1 MRFTQEENFK
11 KIRAKMRRKKIWNIS
26 GVCCI
31 ILAVFLL
38 FQCSF
43 TSFQKR
49 ENLIKFHEMEL
60 DIDTVG
66 DISVNMVKKDIQ
78 EFLSWLPEVSLAN
91 EKSHYEFVYECVN
104 KGCME
109 AGFEHYELFSSS
121 DEADLLLSISTDN
134 RGPVGYWDIGGSF
147 ESIMENKEKS
157 ILEGYEVWLIKNTNT
172 LIQNEYILYTKI
184 HDYYVY
190 LQISGNYSEEQFL
203 EFTSNFLRQV

>member
-11 KIRAKMRRKKIWNIS
+11 KIRAKIRRKKIWNIS

-43 TSFQKR
+43 TRYQKS
-49 ENLIKFHEMEL
+49 ENLIKFHEVAL
-60 DIDTVG
+60 DIDDVG

-78 EFLSWLPEVSLAN
+78 EFLPWLPEVSLTN
-91 EKSHYEFVYECVN
+91 EKSHYEFAYECVN

-203 EFTSNFLRQV
+203 EFTSNFLQEA

>member
-1 MRFTQEENFK
+1 MRFTQEENLK

-43 TSFQKR
+43 TSYQKS
-49 ENLIKFHEMEL
+49 ENLIKFHEMDL
-60 DIDTVG
+60 NIDSVG
-66 DISVNMVKKDIQ
+66 DISINMVKKDIQ
-78 EFLSWLPEVSLAN
+78 GLLSWLPEVSLTN
-91 EKSHYEFVYECVN
+91 EKSHYEFAYECVN

-121 DEADLLLSISTDN
+121 DETGLLLSISTDN
-134 RGPVGYWDIGGSF
+134 RGPVGYWDLRGTF

-157 ILEGYEVWLIKNTNT
+157 ILEGYEVYLIKDTEPFRNT
-172 LIQNEYILYTKI
+172 IYAFYTKI
-184 HDYYVY
+184 HGYYVY
-190 LQISGNYSEEQFL
+190 LEISGNYSEEQFL
-203 EFTSNFLRQV
+203 EFISNFLRQV

>member
-11 KIRAKMRRKKIWNIS
+11 KIRTKIRRKKIWNIS

-31 ILAVFLL
+31 TLAVFLL

-49 ENLIKFHEMEL
+49 ENVIKFYEIDL
-60 DIDTVG
+60 DKNNAA
-66 DISVNMVKKDIQ
+66 DISINMVKKDIY
-78 EFLSWLPEVSLAN
+78 ETLSWLPEVSLEN
-91 EKSHYEFVYECVN
+91 ENVHDERAYECVN

-134 RGPVGYWDIGGSF
+134 RGPTIYWCTFGTF
-147 ESIMENKEKS
+147 EGIMENKEKS
-157 ILEGYEVWLIKNTNT
+157 ILEGYEVWLIKNTNP

-184 HDYYVY
+184 HGYYVY
-190 LQISGNYSEEQFL
+190 LEISGKYSKEQFL
-203 EFTSNFLRQV
+203 EFSSNFLRQV

>member
-11 KIRAKMRRKKIWNIS
+11 KIRAKIRRKKIWNIS
-26 GVCCI
+26 GVCCM

-43 TSFQKR
+43 TSYQKQ
-49 ENLIKFHEMEL
+49 ENIIKFHEISL
-60 DIDTVG
+60 DIDTAG
-66 DISVNMVKKDIQ
+66 DISVNMLKKNIY
-78 EFLSWLPEVSLAN
+78 ETLSSLPKISLEN
-91 EKSHYEFVYECVN
+91 ETVHDELAYECVN

-134 RGPVGYWDIGGSF
+134 RGPVGYWDLRGTF

-157 ILEGYEVWLIKNTNT
+157 ILEGYEVYLIKDTEPFRNT
-172 LIQNEYILYTKI
+172 IYAFYTKI
-184 HDYYVY
+184 HGYYVY
-190 LQISGNYSEEQFL
+190 LEISGNYSEEQFL
-203 EFTSNFLRQV
+203 EFISNFLRQV

>member
-11 KIRAKMRRKKIWNIS
+11 KIRTKIRRKKIWNIS

-49 ENLIKFHEMEL
+49 ENVIKFYEIDL
-60 DIDTVG
+60 DKNNAA
-66 DISVNMVKKDIQ
+66 DISINMVKKDIY
-78 EFLSWLPEVSLAN
+78 ETLSWLPEVSLEN
-91 EKSHYEFVYECVN
+91 ENVHDERAYECVN

-109 AGFEHYELFSSS
+109 SGFEHYELFSSS

-134 RGPVGYWDIGGSF
+134 RGPITFWCTAGTF

-157 ILEGYEVWLIKNTNT
+157 ILEGYEVYLIKDTEPFRNT
-172 LIQNEYILYTKI
+172 IYAFYTKI
-184 HDYYVY
+184 HGYYVY
-190 LQISGNYSEEQFL
+190 LEISGNYSEKQFL
-203 EFTSNFLRQV
+203 EFSSNFLRQV

>member
-11 KIRAKMRRKKIWNIS
+11 KIRAKIRRKKIWNIS

-43 TSFQKR
+43 TRYQKS
-49 ENLIKFHEMEL
+49 ENLIKFHEVAL

-66 DISVNMVKKDIQ
+66 DISVNMVKKNIY
-78 EFLSWLPEVSLAN
+78 ETLSWLPKISLEN
-91 EKSHYEFVYECVN
+91 ETVHDELAYECVN

>member
-1 MRFTQEENFK
+1 MRFTQEENLK

-43 TSFQKR
+43 TRYQKS
-49 ENLIKFHEMEL
+49 ENLIKFHEVAL
-60 DIDTVG
+60 DIDDVG

-78 EFLSWLPEVSLAN
+78 EFLPWLPEVSLTN
-91 EKSHYEFVYECVN
+91 EKSHYEFAYECVN

-121 DEADLLLSISTDN
+121 DETDLLLSISTDN
-134 RGPVGYWDIGGSF
+134 RGPVGYWDLRGTF

-157 ILEGYEVWLIKNTNT
+157 ILEGYEVYLIKDTEPFRNT
-172 LIQNEYILYTKI
+172 IYAFYTKI
-184 HDYYVY
+184 HGYYVY
-190 LQISGNYSEEQFL
+190 LEISGNYSEKQFL
-203 EFTSNFLRQV
+203 EFSSNFLRQV

>member
-1 MRFTQEENFK
+1 M
-11 KIRAKMRRKKIWNIS
+11 
-26 GVCCI
+26 

-43 TSFQKR
+43 TSYQKQ
-49 ENLIKFHEMEL
+49 ENIIKFHEISL

-66 DISVNMVKKDIQ
+66 DISVNMVKKNIY
-78 EFLSWLPEVSLAN
+78 ETLSWLPKISLEN
-91 EKSHYEFVYECVN
+91 ETVHDELAYECVN

-203 EFTSNFLRQV
+203 EFTSNFLQEV

>member
-11 KIRAKMRRKKIWNIS
+11 KIRAKIRRKKIWNIS

-49 ENLIKFHEMEL
+49 ENVIKFYEIDL
-60 DIDTVG
+60 DKNNAA
-66 DISVNMVKKDIQ
+66 DISINMVKKDIY
-78 EFLSWLPEVSLAN
+78 ETLSWLPEVSLEN
-91 EKSHYEFVYECVN
+91 ENVHDERAYECVN

-109 AGFEHYELFSSS
+109 SGFEHYELFSSS

-134 RGPVGYWDIGGSF
+134 RGPITFWCTAGTF

-157 ILEGYEVWLIKNTNT
+157 ILEGYEVYLVKDTEPFRNNI
-172 LIQNEYILYTKI
+172 YAFYTKI
-184 HDYYVY
+184 HGYYVY
-190 LQISGNYSEEQFL
+190 LEISGKYSEEQFL

>member
-1 MRFTQEENFK
+1 MRFTQEENLK

-43 TSFQKR
+43 TRYQKS
-49 ENLIKFHEMEL
+49 ENLIKFHEVAL
-60 DIDTVG
+60 DIDDVG

-78 EFLSWLPEVSLAN
+78 EFLPWLPEVSLTN
-91 EKSHYEFVYECVN
+91 EKSHYEFAYECVN

-109 AGFEHYELFSSS
+109 AGFEHFELFSSS
-121 DEADLLLSISTDN
+121 GEADLLLSISTDN
-134 RGPVGYWDIGGSF
+134 RGPVGYWDLRGTF

-157 ILEGYEVWLIKNTNT
+157 ILEGYEVYLIKDTEPFRNT
-172 LIQNEYILYTKI
+172 IYAFYTKI
-184 HDYYVY
+184 HGYYVY
-190 LQISGNYSEEQFL
+190 LEISGNYSEKQFL
-203 EFTSNFLRQV
+203 EFSSNFLRQV

>member
-11 KIRAKMRRKKIWNIS
+11 KIRVKIRRKKIWNIS

-43 TSFQKR
+43 TSYQKS
-49 ENLIKFHEMEL
+49 ENLIKFHEMAL
-60 DIDTVG
+60 NIDDVG
-66 DISVNMVKKDIQ
+66 DISINMVKKDIQ
-78 EFLSWLPEVSLAN
+78 GLLSWLPEISLAN
-91 EKSHYEFVYECVN
+91 ETVHDELAYECVN

-134 RGPVGYWDIGGSF
+134 RGPITFWCTAGTF

-203 EFTSNFLRQV
+203 EFTSNFLQEV